1 MGKLSKEYNLAVL
14 YPDLAK
20 QWHLTKNKGGPEQYL
35 PKSCKKAWW
44 FEEKDGVFYEWK
56 AKIQNRV
63 SNGAGN
69 PYICGQSV
77 GYGNDLA
84 SLRPDLAK
92 QWHPTKNEKGPEQY
106 TIGTH
111 KKVWWLEEIEGVV
124 YEWLS
129 PIYHRVRGDN
139 NPYLSGRAVGYGNDL
154 ASLRPDLAK
163 QWHPT
168 KNEKGP
174 ECYVPMSS
182 KKVWWCEEAGGVFY
196 EWEAIIHNRVRLE
209 QGNPYLS
216 GHKAG
221 YGNDLATL
229 MPDLARQWHPTKN
242 KKGPEHYTCGS
253 PKKVWWV
260 QEVGGVV
267 YEWQMSIYSRVK
279 LGCNNPYLSGQSV
292 GYGNDLASLCPDLVK
307 QWHPTRN
314 KKGPECY
321 TIGSGKR
328 AWWCEEVG
336 GVFYEWPATIYSRV
350 HGSGNPY
357 ICGGPISKI
366 SQQWL
371 DFLGV
376 PNNVGTTRE
385 FLINVGT
392 KSFRVDGFNPET
404 KTVYEFLGTIWHG
417 DPRVCQSL
425 DRNPFNKRTYG
436 QLYYETLERFDL
448 IRSVG
453 YSIKYVWE
461 SDFRAGKKF
470 SVGSF
475 QKEGKYEY

>member
-20 QWHLTKNKGGPEQYL
+20 QWHPTKNEKGPEQYTIG
-35 PKSCKKAWW
+35 SHKKVWW
-44 FEEKDGVFYEWK
+44 FEEKDGVFYEWP
-56 AKIQNRV
+56 ATIYSRV
-63 SNGAGN
+63 YGNGN

-84 SLRPDLAK
+84 SLRPDLVK
-92 QWHPTKNEKGPEQY
+92 QWHPTK
-106 TIGTH
+106 
-111 KKVWWLEEIEGVV
+111 
-124 YEWLS
+124 
-129 PIYHRVRGDN
+129 
-139 NPYLSGRAVGYGNDL
+139 
-154 ASLRPDLAK
+154 
-163 QWHPT
+163 
-168 KNEKGP
+168 
-174 ECYVPMSS
+174 
-182 KKVWWCEEAGGVFY
+182 
-196 EWEAIIHNRVRLE
+196 
-209 QGNPYLS
+209 
-216 GHKAG
+216 
-221 YGNDLATL
+221 
-229 MPDLARQWHPTKN
+229 
-242 KKGPEHYTCGS
+242 
-253 PKKVWWV
+253 
-260 QEVGGVV
+260 
-267 YEWQMSIYSRVK
+267 
-279 LGCNNPYLSGQSV
+279 
-292 GYGNDLASLCPDLVK
+292 
-307 QWHPTRN
+307 N

-328 AWWCEEVG
+328 AWWFEEKD
-336 GVFYEWPATIYSRV
+336 GVFYEWEAEIKNRV
-350 HGSGNPY
+350 ANGAGNPY
-357 ICGGPISKI
+357 ICGGSISKI

-417 DPRVCQSL
+417 DPRVCQFL
-425 DRNPFNKRTYG
+425 DRNPFNKKTYG

-448 IRSVG
+448 IRSAG